1 MKASIQHLSRL
12 VALGALAAGLSSC
25 SLFKNGKYANQ
36 WEIESDVPASLN
48 SGEATPPPDSTA
60 VASNVHSN
68 LSGTSHLDPADT
80 TSLDL
85 PTSEEGGMV
94 EVPKPE
100 IALAH
105 DTRQMGQSPVEMLT
119 LPPAAPETDLPAA
132 TAGTYDNNSLLSGPP
147 PAVTEEE
154 LAVAPSALAPAPAAD
169 STPMAPGTPDSVPGA
184 SPETPGKE
192 PVQAASATVIPLLY
206 GKLDLTP
213 YLNAVPPTDPAA
225 PAPALAG
232 Q

>member
-1 MKASIQHLSRL
+1 MKALIHHFSRF

-36 WEIESDVPASLN
+36 WEIESDVPSSLN
-48 SGEATPPPDSTA
+48 SGEATPPPASTA

-68 LSGTSHLDPADT
+68 LSGGAHLDPADT

-85 PTSEEGGMV
+85 PVSEEGGMV

-100 IALAH
+100 IAPAH
-105 DTRQMGQSPVEMLT
+105 DTRPAGQSPVEMLT
-119 LPPAAPETDLPAA
+119 LPPASPESDLPAVA
-132 TAGTYDNNSLLSGPP
+132 TGTYDNHSLLSGPP

-154 LAVAPSALAPAPAAD
+154 LAAAPSALAPAPTPV
-169 STPMAPGTPDSVPGA
+169 STIPVPGA
-184 SPETPGKE
+184 PDSPPGKPMESPGKE
-192 PVQAASATVIPLLY
+192 PVKAASATVIPLLY

-213 YLNAVPPTDPAA
+213 YLNPVPPADSA
-225 PAPALAG
+225 PATSLAG